1 MAAGQAGPGGHE
13 QSPAGPGGQRPSSGF
28 ARLRRSITSRRARV
42 CVVGQGYVGLTVAA
56 AAATAGMEVDGVDR
70 DEARIAELNAG
81 RPVAGV
87 RVADFE
93 LGRET
98 GRLRFGSDPAVA
110 ADADVVLICVPTPV
124 VDGRP
129 DLSVVEGAGGDVAPH
144 LRPGCL
150 VVLESTTYPGTTE
163 GVLRPRLEA
172 HGLRAGTDFLLA
184 YSPERINPGDDKY
197 GMADI
202 PRIVGGLTRES
213 TRTAAAF
220 YGELVDQVHTVS
232 SCRAAELAK
241 LLENTFR
248 MVNIALVNELAV
260 LSSEQGIDL
269 WEVIDAAATKPFGFM
284 PFFPGPGV
292 GGHCIPLDPT
302 YLSWQV
308 RRDTGRPLRLV
319 ETAHDVNSQMPAHV
333 VSRVAEALS
342 ARGKAL
348 NGARVLAVGVTFKP
362 NVGDIRESAAVE
374 VLVQLHRKGAR
385 VSFHDPFVDRVERDP
400 LKLKRVALTERA
412 LRQADCV
419 LLLTPHDSYDL
430 DALVQHSTLLFDTRN
445 ATRASRRSR
454 GEKRSPAGSGGDKQ
468 SPSVV
473 VL

>member
-1 MAAGQAGPGGHE
+1 M
-13 QSPAGPGGQRPSSGF
+13 
-28 ARLRRSITSRRARV
+28 
-42 CVVGQGYVGLTVAA
+42 
-56 AAATAGMEVDGVDR
+56 
-70 DEARIAELNAG
+70 
-81 RPVAGV
+81 
-87 RVADFE
+87 
-93 LGRET
+93 
-98 GRLRFGSDPAVA
+98 
-110 ADADVVLICVPTPV
+110 
-124 VDGRP
+124 
-129 DLSVVEGAGGDVAPH
+129 
-144 LRPGCL
+144 
-150 VVLESTTYPGTTE
+150 
-163 GVLRPRLEA
+163 
-172 HGLRAGTDFLLA
+172 
-184 YSPERINPGDDKY
+184 
-197 GMADI
+197 

-220 YGELVDQVHTVS
+220 YGELVDEVHTVS

-302 YLSWQV
+302 YLSWQA
-308 RRDTGRPLRLV
+308 RRDTGYPLRLV
-319 ETAHDVNSQMPAHV
+319 ETAHDVNAQMPAHV

-342 ARGKAL
+342 VRGKTL

-385 VSFHDPFVDRVERDP
+385 VSFHDPFVDRVDRGP

-412 LRQADCV
+412 LRVADCV
-419 LLLTPHDSYDL
+419 VLLTPHDSYDI
-430 DALVQHSTLLFDTRN
+430 DALVRHASLLFDTRN
-445 ATRASRRSR
+445 ATREAR
-454 GEKRSPAGSGGDKQ
+454 GPGGHKPGPAGPGGHKQ
-468 SPSVV
+468 GPAGGSVV